1 MVDMSKR
8 PRPIFDK
15 FKTIGGG
22 LSVTAGA
29 LSSLVTLGVLHQAEA
44 DSINGVLVAGA
55 GLLTTVMTLLT
66 TFGVV
71 KSSEPLVTPVVDP
84 RDDAGNRL
92 VAAPGKQGMGLT
104 GGTLPD

>member
-1 MVDMSKR
+1 MDISKR
-8 PRPIFDK
+8 PRPILEK
-15 FKTIGGG
+15 FKTVGGG
-22 LSVTAGA
+22 LAVAAGS

-44 DSINGVLVAGA
+44 DSVNGVLVAGA
-55 GLLTTVMTLLT
+55 GLFTAVMTLLT

-71 KSSEPLVTPVVDP
+71 KSAEPLVTPVVDP

-92 VAAPGKQGMGLT
+92 VAAPGKSGLGLT